1 VGEQEVRK
9 LGTWYVV
16 GGLRWA
22 EVGNGAEPS
31 LGSERFRV
39 KEIEYKLPRL
49 ERNLP
54 AYYGGSQLQ
63 LAVCCSSVA
72 QSALCFQ
79 KKLPGS

>member
-9 LGTWYVV
+9 LGTWYVG
-16 GGLRWA
+16 GGLWCLMQKLETGRRHSWIR
-22 EVGNGAEPS
+22 EIQ
-31 LGSERFRV
+31 SER
-39 KEIEYKLPRL
+39 EHKLPRL
-49 ERNLP
+49 ELNLP

-79 KKLPGS
+79 KKLPGF